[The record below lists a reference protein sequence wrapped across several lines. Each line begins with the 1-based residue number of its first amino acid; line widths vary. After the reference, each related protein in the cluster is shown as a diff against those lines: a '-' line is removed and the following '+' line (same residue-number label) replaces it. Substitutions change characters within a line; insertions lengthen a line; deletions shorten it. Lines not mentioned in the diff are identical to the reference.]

1 MENSNEIE
9 MKGDSELATGRN
21 AKCISQSQGFVCWL
35 FLKM

>member
-1 MENSNEIE
+1 MENRNEIE

-21 AKCISQSQGFVCWL
+21 AKCTSQSQGFVYLL